1 MAGGSHVGS
10 LVRSTG
16 TWGLP
21 CDDRG
26 QGFSGFPASYL
37 AERPSIRKTIF
48 PRECPFSPRSNAW
61 RACSSGSTVSTKARK
76 RPVSIR
82 RPISSSCVRL
92 GSTMKNHL
100 LFLAPLLSRRKAAQ
114 RYLRASLPVSAE
126 AQIVA
131 GGAAR
136 LADGGQVAIDSSHLA
151 NLEREAAHS
160 SKMARQ
166 AR

>member
-1 MAGGSHVGS
+1 MAGGLHVGS
-10 LVRSTG
+10 LVRSTR

-26 QGFSGFPASYL
+26 QGFSGFPVSYL

-48 PRECPFSPRSNAW
+48 PRECPFSSSSNAW

-92 GSTMKNHL
+92 GSTMKNS
-100 LFLAPLLSRRKAAQ
+100 PLIPCAFAF
-114 RYLRASLPVSAE
+114 SAE
-126 AQIVA
+126 GGSTILTSVPHRFSR
-131 GGAAR
+131 GSNCRRGAAR
-136 LADGGQVAIDSSHLA
+136 LADGSQVAINSSHLA

-160 SKMARQ
+160 SKMGRQ